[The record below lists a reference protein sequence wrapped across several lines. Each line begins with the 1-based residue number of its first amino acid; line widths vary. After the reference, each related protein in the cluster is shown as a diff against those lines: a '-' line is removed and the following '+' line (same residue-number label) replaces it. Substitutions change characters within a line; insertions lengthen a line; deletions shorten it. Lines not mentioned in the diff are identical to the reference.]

1 MRMSAGYLCIAL
13 FMAVFAVF
21 LLGAFGEE
29 NKAVSFE
36 QTLEDT
42 EIGDPSIERNS
53 YIYDETGRV
62 ISELSK
68 GLNRRYLDIED
79 IPYSVKQAFLSTE
92 DRHFFEHKGVDMSA
106 VARALAVNVQAG
118 SIEEGASTITQQTVR
133 NLFLTHEQSYNRK
146 LTEVLYSYQ
155 LEQDYSKEKILEFY
169 INSIYFQNGIYGFE
183 TAAHF
188 YFGKSSRE
196 LTLAETTF
204 LAAVPANPSHYDP
217 LTKKAN
223 TKKRQEWILT
233 KMQETGAVSKARAD
247 EAKETPVKLHVT
259 ETQNLHPD
267 YTFYVEHELKQLIG
281 VKEGFARRMENAGGK
296 EKADIEAELQNRVQ
310 EVLTSGVH
318 IETSLN
324 PDLQNEVTASVNR
337 QLRGKNGNGA
347 AVVLDHRTSRIKAL
361 SGGKNYEPY
370 TFNRAFQA
378 YRQPGSAM
386 KPLLVYGPYMDQNGA
401 DRQNYVDAGRYCI
414 HDYCPANAG
423 GGYPGQVT
431 LKTALARSYNTAAM
445 RLFETTGIQQS
456 FSYLE
461 SFDFSRVDADDH
473 HYAAALG
480 GFSRG
485 VSLLELTKA
494 YTTFSNNGDYRSAR
508 AIEKVTDSKGKVLYE
523 WEETSR
529 SVWSEQTNQELRHMM
544 RSVITEGTGRG
555 ADPGTG
561 EWRGKTG
568 TTNSYHDLWFAGYN
582 NRYTTG
588 VWVGKDNPATLET
601 ELRSTHLELWKDIA
615 EGLSNK

>member
-1 MRMSAGYLCIAL
+1 MRMSAGYLFITL
-13 FMAVFAVF
+13 FMVMFSVL
-21 LLGAFGEE
+21 LLGALGEE
-29 NKAVSFE
+29 KKAVSFE
-36 QTLEDT
+36 KTLEDT
-42 EIGDPSIERNS
+42 DIKKPDIDQNS
-53 YIYDETGRV
+53 YIYDETGAV
-62 ISELSK
+62 VSELSK
-68 GLNRRYLDIED
+68 GLNRRYLDIEK
-79 IPYSVKQAFLSTE
+79 IPRTVKQAFLSTE
-92 DRHFFEHKGVDMSA
+92 DRHFFEHEGVDMSA
-106 VARALAVNVQAG
+106 VARALAVNAQAG
-118 SIEEGASTITQQTVR
+118 SIEEGGSTITQQTVR

-155 LEQDYSKEKILEFY
+155 LEQEYSKEKILEFY

-183 TAAHF
+183 TAAHY
-188 YFGKSSRE
+188 YFGQSSSG
-196 LTLAETTF
+196 LTLAETAF

-217 LTKKAN
+217 LTKKEN

-233 KMQETGAVSKARAD
+233 KMQETGAVSASRAA
-247 EAKETPVKLHVT
+247 EAKKAPVELHVS
-259 ETQNLHPD
+259 ETKNLYPD
-267 YTFYVEHELKQLIG
+267 YTFYVEKELKELIRK
-281 VKEGFARRMENAGGK
+281 KEGFARRMKKAGK
-296 EKADIEAELQNRVQ
+296 EEKKDIEEELQNRVR
-310 EVLTSGVH
+310 EVLSSGVH

-324 PDLQNEVTASVNR
+324 PDLQKEVTAAVNR

-386 KPLLVYGPYMDQNGA
+386 KPLLVYGPYMDQTGA
-401 DRQNYVDAGRYCI
+401 DKQNFVDAGRYCL

-423 GGYPGQVT
+423 GSYPGQVT

-461 SFDFSRVDADDH
+461 SFDFSRVNADDH

-480 GFSRG
+480 GLSRG

-494 YTTFSNNGDYRSAR
+494 YTTFSNKGEYRPGR
-508 AIEKVTDSKGKVLYE
+508 AIEKVTDGDGKVLYE
-523 WEETSR
+523 WGETSR
-529 SVWSEQTNQELRHMM
+529 SVWSEETNQELRHML
-544 RSVITEGTGRG
+544 RSVITEGTGRR
-555 ADPGTG
+555 ADPGSG

-568 TTNSYHDLWFAGYN
+568 TTNSYHDLWFVGFN
-582 NRYTTG
+582 SRYTAG
-588 VWVGKDNPATLET
+588 VWIGKDNPDTLGAK
-601 ELRSTHLELWKDIA
+601 LRSTHLDLWKDIT
-615 EGLSNK
+615 EGLSDE